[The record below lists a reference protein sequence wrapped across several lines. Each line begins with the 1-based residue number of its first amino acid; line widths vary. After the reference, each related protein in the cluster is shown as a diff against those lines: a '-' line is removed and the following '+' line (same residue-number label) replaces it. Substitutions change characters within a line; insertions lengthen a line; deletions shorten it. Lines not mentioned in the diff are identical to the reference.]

1 MKIQLNKYLALCG
14 VASRRKAN
22 FLIQQGRVQLNG
34 EKVIRLGEKVEV
46 NRDTVHLD
54 NNILSIPSSYVYIL
68 LNKPAGVITSA
79 VDSRG
84 RKTVLDII
92 DIPDRIFP
100 VGRLDLDTE
109 GVLILTNDGDL
120 AYRLAH
126 PRFEVDKIYEA
137 EVRGRVLPGTIS
149 SLKNGVEID
158 PDVIVSGEAKI
169 IRHMENK
176 TLVEIKIH
184 QGKKRQIKRMMKRVG
199 HPVLYLNRK
208 IFAGLTADGLKKGE
222 WRYLTQ
228 KEVNALYSLVGLVKR
243 AG

>member
-1 MKIQLNKYLALCG
+1 MIIQLNKFLALCG
-14 VASRRKAN
+14 AASRRKAN

-34 EKVIRLGEKVEV
+34 EKVIRLGEKVDV
-46 NRDTVHLD
+46 SRDTVLLD
-54 NNILSIPSSYVYIL
+54 DNVISIPTSYRYIL
-68 LNKPAGVITSA
+68 LNKPAGVITSS
-79 VDSRG
+79 VDFRG

-92 DIPDRIFP
+92 DVTERIFP

-137 EVRGRVLPGTIS
+137 EVRGRVLPDIIAK
-149 SLKNGVEID
+149 LKNGVEID
-158 PDVIVSGEAKI
+158 AGVIVSGEARI
-169 IRHMENK
+169 ITSGEDK
-176 TLVEIKIH
+176 SLVEIKIH
-184 QGKKRQIKRMMKRVG
+184 QGKKRQIKRMMKKTG
-199 HPVLYLNRK
+199 HPVQYLNRK
-208 IFAGLTADGLKKGE
+208 VFAGLTTDGLNKGE

-228 KEVNALYSLVGLVKR
+228 TEVSMLYSLVGLVKR